1 MWGPGFLNDFECKK
15 TLDLVTYQAV
25 GVPFMKAVVIGG
37 GFGGLASAAFLAKK
51 GYEVV
56 LVEKGCRLGGRSMA
70 VEVDGYK
77 AEIGPTWYLMDDVI
91 DRVFNEL
98 GERRYSVSDVVPSLA
113 FVDSRY
119 GRVVVDRDLP
129 QRLEELER
137 GAGDKFEEMMKE
149 AARLYAAVVDNM
161 LFRKY
166 DSWVDLLSATKLG
179 LGALKYMRSFGS
191 YVESRFK
198 SPLIRR
204 LLEYDGMFVGS
215 PPWEL
220 PALYG
225 LLLNYSVFVR
235 GVKAPRGG
243 FGAIVNS
250 LVELGSKYGVQFMT
264 CTEAKRIEVESGR
277 VAGVHTQAGLLR
289 ADVVVA
295 NADYK
300 LVEDMLEPRYRSYD
314 EAYWRRAKVAPS
326 AYMAVLAGG
335 RWEGPP
341 HVVYI
346 NSWEEHL
353 NALAG
358 RGEMPDL
365 PSFYVHVPT
374 VLEEGWAPPGRSS
387 LFLLVPSPPGIRYW
401 PRGLA
406 ERLASMAVGG
416 DVKTLVEY
424 PSSFFCDRYG
434 AYQCTALGLRH
445 NLRQTAIGRPL
456 MRSRRVR
463 GLFYVGQYTHPGIGV
478 PSVLA
483 SAYVLAKYY
492 V

>member
-1 MWGPGFLNDFECKK
+1 M
-15 TLDLVTYQAV
+15 VV
-25 GVPFMKAVVIGG
+25 GLPSMRAVVIGG

-51 GYEVV
+51 GYDVV
-56 LVEKGCRLGGRSMA
+56 LVEKGCRLGGRSA
-70 VEVDGYK
+70 SVEVGGYK

-91 DRVFNEL
+91 DKVFQEL
-98 GERRYSVSDVVPSLA
+98 GGRRYQVVDLEPSMV
-113 FVDSRY
+113 FVDGRY
-119 GRVVVDRDLP
+119 GRLEVGRDLP

-137 GAGDKFEEMMKE
+137 GAGDKFVEMMRE
-149 AARLYAAVVDNM
+149 AARLYRAVVDNM
-161 LFRKY
+161 LFKKY
-166 DSWVDLLSATKLG
+166 DSWLDLLSAAKAGPG
-179 LGALKYMRSFGS
+179 LARYLRSFGS
-191 YVESRFK
+191 YVEARFRH
-198 SPLIRR
+198 PLIRR

-243 FGAIVNS
+243 FGAVAEN
-250 LVELGSKYGVQFMT
+250 LAELGARHGAQFKT
-264 CTEAKRIEVESGR
+264 CTAAKKIEVGSGR
-277 VAGVHTQAGLLR
+277 VLGVHTQAGFLK

-300 LVEDMLEPRYRSYD
+300 LVEDMLPPRFRSYD
-314 EAYWRRAKVAPS
+314 ESYWRGLRMAPS

-346 NSWEEHL
+346 SSWEEHL
-353 NALAG
+353 NALVG
-358 RGEMPDL
+358 RGGMPDA
-365 PSFYVHVPT
+365 PSFYVHIPT
-374 VLEEGWAPPGRSS
+374 AVEDGWAPPGRSS
-387 LFLLVPSPPGIRYW
+387 MFLLVPSPPGVSYW

-406 ERLASMAVGG
+406 EKLASMAVGG
-416 DVKTLVEY
+416 EVKTLVEY
-424 PSSFFCDRYG
+424 PSRFFCDRHG
-434 AYQCTALGLRH
+434 AYLCTALGPRH
-445 NLRQTAIGRPL
+445 TLRQTALGRPL
-456 MRSRRVR
+456 MKSRRVE
-463 GLFYVGQYTHPGIGV
+463 GLYYVGQYTHPGIGV

-483 SAYVLAKYY
+483 SAYILARYY